1 MQFFYCLLAQVLLL
15 SIILFNYMSI
25 IADRLSK
32 IKPSMTVG
40 INIKAN
46 ALRAEGKDI
55 LVLAAGEPDFDTP
68 QNIRNAAFKAMEE
81 GQTRY
86 VPGKGTPALQKAI
99 QDKFLKDNNIKYDL
113 DEIIVGVGGK
123 HIIYNAMMAT
133 INPGDEVIIPAP
145 FWVSY
150 PDIVLLSE
158 GKPIIVE
165 CSQQQGFK
173 ISPKQLEENITSK
186 TKWLMLNSPS
196 NPTGAIYSKDELK
209 ELSKVLLKHPNVF
222 ILSDDIYEKIIYDG
236 LEFSTLASVEPS
248 LKNRCLTLNGVS
260 KSYCMTGWRL
270 GYCGSS
276 KEIISAMNKIQSQSN
291 TSTSSISMA
300 ASVEALN
307 GAQDFINTHNKS
319 FLKRR
324 DMVVEELNK
333 IQGISCL
340 TPQGAFYVYPN
351 CSGIIGKVTPKGNE
365 ISNDEDF
372 MNYLLESEGV
382 AGVHGAAFG
391 LSPYFRLSY
400 ATNDKILKEAC
411 ERIKKACDN
420 LN

>member
-1 MQFFYCLLAQVLLL
+1 MNF
-15 SIILFNYMSI
+15 
-25 IADRLSK
+25 IADRLK
-32 IKPSMTVG
+32 RIKPSMTVG
-40 INIKAN
+40 INVKAN
-46 ALRAEGKDI
+46 ALRAEGKDV

-68 QNIRNAAFKAMEE
+68 LNIRKAAVTAMEE

-99 QDKFLKDNNIKYDL
+99 QSKFLKDNNLNYNL

-133 INPGDEVIIPAP
+133 INPEDEVIIPAP

-150 PDIVLLSE
+150 PDIVLLAE
-158 GKPIIVE
+158 GKPIIVPCPE
-165 CSQQQGFK
+165 DQNFK
-173 ISPKQLEENITSK
+173 LTADQLDKSITNK

-196 NPTGAIYSKDELK
+196 NPTGSLYSKQELQK
-209 ELSKVLLKHPNVF
+209 LADVLLRYPQVL
-222 ILSDDIYEKIIYDG
+222 IMSDDIYEKVIYDD
-236 LEFSTLASVEPS
+236 LEFSTIASVEPK
-248 LKNRCLTLNGVS
+248 LKDRCLTLNGVS

-270 GYCGSS
+270 GYCGAP
-276 KEIISAMNKIQSQSN
+276 KEIIAAMNKIQSQST

-307 GAQDFINTHNKS
+307 GSQDFIDEHNQA
-319 FLKRR
+319 FIRRR
-324 DMVVEELNK
+324 DLVVNLLNQ
-333 IQGISCL
+333 INGLSCL
-340 TPQGAFYVYPN
+340 TPQGAFYVYPS
-351 CSGIIGKVTPKGNE
+351 CAGVIGRVTPDGQK

-372 MNYLLESEGV
+372 MSYLLESEGI

-400 ATNDKILKEAC
+400 ATSDEILKDAC
-411 ERIKKACDN
+411 ARIKKACKQ
-420 LN
+420 LK

>member
-1 MQFFYCLLAQVLLL
+1 MTF
-15 SIILFNYMSI
+15 
-25 IADRLSK
+25 IADRLKK

-46 ALRAEGKDI
+46 ALRAEGKDV

-68 QNIRNAAFKAMEE
+68 INIRKAASKAMDD

-99 QDKFLKDNNIKYDL
+99 QSKFLKDNNLHYDL

-133 INPGDEVIIPAP
+133 INPNDEVIIPAP

-150 PDIVLLSE
+150 PDIVLLAE
-158 GKPIIVE
+158 GKPIIVQCPE
-165 CSQQQGFK
+165 SQNFK
-173 ISPKQLEENITSK
+173 ITADQLEKNITDK

-196 NPTGAIYSKDELK
+196 NPTGSLYSREELK
-209 ELSKVLLKHPNVF
+209 ELAEVLLKYPKVL
-222 ILSDDIYEKIIYDG
+222 IMSDDIYEKVIYDN
-236 LEFSTLASVEPS
+236 LKFSTIASVEPK
-248 LKNRCLTLNGVS
+248 LKDRCLTLNGVS
-260 KSYCMTGWRL
+260 KAYCMTGWRL
-270 GYCGSS
+270 GYCGAS
-276 KEIISAMNKIQSQSN
+276 KEIIAAMNKIQSQST

-300 ASVEALN
+300 AAVEALN
-307 GAQDFINTHNKS
+307 GPQDFITNHNEA
-319 FLKRR
+319 FVRR
-324 DMVVEELNK
+324 RNLVVNLLNS
-333 IQGISCL
+333 IDGLSCL
-340 TPQGAFYVYPN
+340 TPQGAFYVYPS
-351 CSGIIGKVTPKGNE
+351 CEGVLGKETPEMKK

-372 MNYLLESEGV
+372 MTYLLESEGI

-400 ATNDKILKEAC
+400 ATSDEILKDACARIKRAC
-411 ERIKKACDN
+411 EKLR
-420 LN
+420 

>member
-1 MQFFYCLLAQVLLL
+1 MTF
-15 SIILFNYMSI
+15 
-25 IADRLSK
+25 IAERLKK

-46 ALRAEGKDI
+46 ALRAEGKDV

-68 QNIRNAAFKAMEE
+68 ANIRKAAYEAIEA

-99 QDKFLKDNNIKYDL
+99 QSKFLKDNNLKYEL

-133 INPGDEVIIPAP
+133 LNPNDEVIIPAP

-150 PDIVLLSE
+150 PDIVLLAE
-158 GKPIIVE
+158 GKPVIVE
-165 CSQQQGFK
+165 CPEDQQFK
-173 ISPKQLEENITSK
+173 ITADQLEKSITDK

-196 NPTGAIYSKDELK
+196 NPTGSLYSEQELK
-209 ELSKVLLKHPNVF
+209 DLAEVLIKYPQVL
-222 ILSDDIYEKIIYDG
+222 IMSDDIYEKIIYDNS
-236 LEFSTLASVEPS
+236 EFFTLASVEPK
-248 LKNRCLTLNGVS
+248 LKDRCLTLNGVS

-270 GYCGSS
+270 GYCGAS
-276 KEIISAMNKIQSQSN
+276 KEIIAAMNKIQSQST

-300 ASVEALN
+300 AAVEALN
-307 GAQDFINTHNKS
+307 GTQDFIKDHNEA
-319 FLKRR
+319 FVRRR
-324 DMVVEELNK
+324 DLVVDLLN
-333 IQGISCL
+333 QVEGLTCL
-340 TPQGAFYVYPN
+340 TPEGAFYVYPS
-351 CSGIIGKVTPKGNE
+351 CAGIIGKETPEGKK
-365 ISNDEDF
+365 ITSDEDF
-372 MNYLLESEGV
+372 MTYLLESEGI

-400 ATNDKILKEAC
+400 ATNDEILKDACSRIKRAC
-411 ERIKKACDN
+411 EK

>member
-1 MQFFYCLLAQVLLL
+1 MNF
-15 SIILFNYMSI
+15 
-25 IADRLSK
+25 IADRLK
-32 IKPSMTVG
+32 RIKPSMTVG
-40 INIKAN
+40 INVKAN
-46 ALRAEGKDI
+46 ALRAEGKDV

-68 QNIRNAAFKAMEE
+68 LNIRKAAVMAMEE

-99 QDKFLKDNNIKYDL
+99 QSKFLKDNNLNYNL

-133 INPGDEVIIPAP
+133 INPEDEVIIPAP

-150 PDIVLLSE
+150 PDIVLLAE
-158 GKPIIVE
+158 GKPVIVPCPE
-165 CSQQQGFK
+165 DQNFK
-173 ISPKQLEENITSK
+173 LTADQLEKSITDK

-196 NPTGAIYSKDELK
+196 NPTGSLYSKQELQK
-209 ELSKVLLKHPNVF
+209 LADVLLRYPQVL
-222 ILSDDIYEKIIYDG
+222 IMSDDIYEKVIYDD
-236 LEFSTLASVEPS
+236 LEFSTIASVEPK
-248 LKNRCLTLNGVS
+248 LKDRCLTLNGVS

-270 GYCGSS
+270 GYCGAP
-276 KEIISAMNKIQSQSN
+276 KEIIAAMNKIQSQST

-307 GAQDFINTHNKS
+307 GSQDFIDEHNQA
-319 FLKRR
+319 FVRRR
-324 DMVVEELNK
+324 DLVVNLLNQ
-333 IQGISCL
+333 IDGLSCL
-340 TPQGAFYVYPN
+340 TPQGAFYVYPS
-351 CSGIIGKVTPKGNE
+351 CAGVLGKETPEGKK

-372 MNYLLESEGV
+372 MSYLLESEGI

-400 ATNDKILKEAC
+400 ATSDETLKDACARIKRAC
-411 ERIKKACDN
+411 EKLK
-420 LN
+420 

>member
-1 MQFFYCLLAQVLLL
+1 MNF
-15 SIILFNYMSI
+15 
-25 IADRLSK
+25 IADRLK
-32 IKPSMTVG
+32 RIKPSMTVG
-40 INIKAN
+40 INVKAN
-46 ALRAEGKDI
+46 ALRAEGKDV

-68 QNIRNAAFKAMEE
+68 LNIRKAAVTAMEE

-99 QDKFLKDNNIKYDL
+99 QSKFLKDNNLHYDL

-133 INPGDEVIIPAP
+133 INPEDEVIIPAP

-150 PDIVLLSE
+150 PDIVLLAE
-158 GKPIIVE
+158 GKPVIVPCPE
-165 CSQQQGFK
+165 DQNFK
-173 ISPKQLEENITSK
+173 LTADQLEKSITDK

-196 NPTGAIYSKDELK
+196 NPTGSLYSKQELQK
-209 ELSKVLLKHPNVF
+209 LADVLLKYPQVL
-222 ILSDDIYEKIIYDG
+222 IMSDDIYEKVIYDD
-236 LEFSTLASVEPS
+236 LEFSTIASVEPK
-248 LKNRCLTLNGVS
+248 LKDRCLTLNGVS

-270 GYCGSS
+270 GYCGAP
-276 KEIISAMNKIQSQSN
+276 KEIIAAMNKIQSQST

-307 GAQDFINTHNKS
+307 GIQDFIGEHNQA
-319 FLKRR
+319 FVRRR
-324 DMVVEELNK
+324 DLVVNLLNQ
-333 IQGISCL
+333 IDGLSCL
-340 TPQGAFYVYPN
+340 TPQGAFYVYPS
-351 CSGIIGKVTPKGNE
+351 CAGVIGKVTPDGQK

-372 MNYLLESEGV
+372 MSYLLEREGI

-400 ATNDKILKEAC
+400 ATSDEILTDACARIKRAC
-411 ERIKKACDN
+411 EQLK
-420 LN
+420 

>member
-1 MQFFYCLLAQVLLL
+1 MNF
-15 SIILFNYMSI
+15 
-25 IADRLSK
+25 IADRLK
-32 IKPSMTVG
+32 RIKPSMTVG
-40 INIKAN
+40 INVKAN
-46 ALRAEGKDI
+46 ALRAEGKDV

-68 QNIRNAAFKAMEE
+68 LNIRKAAVEAMEK

-99 QDKFLKDNNIKYDL
+99 QSKFIKDNNLQYDF

-150 PDIVLLSE
+150 PDIVLLAE
-158 GKPIIVE
+158 GKPVIIQCPE
-165 CSQQQGFK
+165 DQNFK
-173 ISPKQLEENITSK
+173 LTAAQLEKNITDK

-196 NPTGAIYSKDELK
+196 NPTGSLYSKQELQQ
-209 ELSKVLLKHPNVF
+209 LANVLLKYPNV
-222 ILSDDIYEKIIYDG
+222 LVMSDDIYEKVIYDN
-236 LEFSTLASVEPS
+236 LEFSTIASIEPK

-270 GYCGSS
+270 GYCGAP
-276 KEIISAMNKIQSQSN
+276 KEIIAAMNKIQSQST

-307 GAQDFINTHNKS
+307 GSQEFINEHNRA
-319 FLKRR
+319 FVRRR
-324 DMVVEELNK
+324 DLVVSLLNS
-333 IQGISCL
+333 IDGLSCL
-340 TPQGAFYVYPN
+340 TPQGAFYVYPS
-351 CSGIIGKVTPKGNE
+351 CAGVIGKKTPEGKH
-365 ISNDEDF
+365 ITNDEDF
-372 MNYLLESEGV
+372 MTYLLESEGI

-400 ATNDKILKEAC
+400 ATSDEILQDACARIKRAC
-411 ERIKKACDN
+411 EKLK
-420 LN
+420 

>member
-1 MQFFYCLLAQVLLL
+1 MNF
-15 SIILFNYMSI
+15 
-25 IADRLSK
+25 IADRLK
-32 IKPSMTVG
+32 RIKPSMTVG
-40 INIKAN
+40 INVKAN
-46 ALRAEGKDI
+46 ALRAEGKDV

-68 QNIRNAAFKAMEE
+68 LNIRKAAVTAMEE

-99 QDKFLKDNNIKYDL
+99 QSKFLKDNNLHYDL

-133 INPGDEVIIPAP
+133 INPEDEVIIPAP

-150 PDIVLLSE
+150 PDIVLLAE
-158 GKPIIVE
+158 GKPVIVPCPE
-165 CSQQQGFK
+165 DQNFK
-173 ISPKQLEENITSK
+173 LTADQLEKSITDK

-196 NPTGAIYSKDELK
+196 NPTGSLYSKQELQK
-209 ELSKVLLKHPNVF
+209 LADVLLKYPQVL
-222 ILSDDIYEKIIYDG
+222 IMSDDIYEKVIYDD
-236 LEFSTLASVEPS
+236 LEFSTIASVEPK
-248 LKNRCLTLNGVS
+248 LRDRCLTLNGVS

-270 GYCGSS
+270 GYCGAP
-276 KEIISAMNKIQSQSN
+276 KEIIAAMNKIQSQST

-307 GAQDFINTHNKS
+307 GTQDFIGEHNQA
-319 FLKRR
+319 FVRRR
-324 DMVVEELNK
+324 DLVVNLLNQ
-333 IQGISCL
+333 IDGLSCL
-340 TPQGAFYVYPN
+340 TPQGAFYVYPS
-351 CSGIIGKVTPKGNE
+351 CAGVIGKVTPDGQK

-372 MNYLLESEGV
+372 MSYLLESEGI

-400 ATNDKILKEAC
+400 ATSDETLKDACTRIKRAC
-411 ERIKKACDN
+411 EKLK
-420 LN
+420 